1 MSGALM
7 LMRFALRGVLRHW
20 RRSLLTGAALAG
32 GIVVLVVLAGLQD
45 GYVAGRLE
53 DGLGLQLGHLRVKGG
68 TRPLP
73 DPLALADA
81 FVSDGTAVA
90 AAPRFRQP
98 ALIAVGSKAQGTLVL
113 GVDPQREAQLARLPS
128 LVDEGSFLPDG
139 SGQPPIVLGHELA
152 ATLGVGLGESLV
164 LSLRRTDGSLATSG
178 FRVSG
183 LFAAGGGATE
193 AGVAIVRRE
202 ALALLLQR
210 TDGADEVAV
219 RLADPWRAPDLAA
232 RLAARPEFEG
242 LVVESWH
249 EMAPEIAQAMELLG
263 AMEKIRTAILF
274 ALVALGI
281 YTTLTLALAAR
292 RREFG
297 MLLALGLAP
306 SRLMAVLVLEL
317 LLVVVAAA
325 VVGIV
330 VAAGLIA
337 WLHARGLDLASLGA
351 RLPGAL
357 EGAAIVRPLFSA
369 ARARSAIEWAA
380 AIAFVVLLVPAV
392 RVLLTDPA
400 EVLRERD

>member
-1 MSGALM
+1 VKGALM
-7 LMRFALRGVLRHW
+7 LLRFALRGVLRHA
-20 RRSLLTGAALAG
+20 RRSALTGAALAG

-53 DGLGLQLGHLRVKGG
+53 DGLGLQLGHLRVKAG

-73 DPLALADA
+73 DPLAFADA

-98 ALIAVGSKAQGTLVL
+98 ALLAAGAQAQGALVL
-113 GVDPQREAQLARLPS
+113 GVDPQRERQLARLPS
-128 LVDEGSFLPDG
+128 LLSEGDFLG
-139 SGQPPIVLGHELA
+139 EGAGAPPIVLGRELA
-152 ATLGVGLGESLV
+152 RTLAVGLGET
-164 LSLRRTDGSLATSG
+164 LSLNARRADGGVASG
-178 FRVSG
+178 SFRVCG
-183 LFAAGGGATE
+183 LFDAGGGATE

-210 TDGADEVAV
+210 ADGADEVAV
-219 RLADPWRAPDLAA
+219 RLADPWQAPDLAA
-232 RLAARPEFEG
+232 RLRARPEFEG
-242 LVVESWH
+242 LVVESWR

-263 AMEKIRTAILF
+263 AMERIRTIVLF

-297 MLLALGLAP
+297 MLMALGLAP
-306 SRLMAVLVLEL
+306 SRLLAVLVLEL
-317 LLVVVAAA
+317 VLVVAAA
-325 VVGIV
+325 SATGVLI
-330 VAAGLIA
+330 AMALIA
-337 WLHARGLDLASLGA
+337 WLHARGLDLATLGA

-357 EGAAIVRPLFSA
+357 EGTAVVRPLFSV
-369 ARARSAIEWAA
+369 ARARSAVEWAA

-392 RVLLTDPA
+392 RVLRTDPA
-400 EVLRERD
+400 DVLRERD